1 MLQISIIIPV
11 YNWEKTIKKC
21 LEHLLNQN
29 YDLNLFEIIIVDDG
43 SSDNT
48 KEIVNTFKLSNKNIK
63 YLSQKNAW
71 PSKARNYWVSESQYN
86 IISFIDA
93 DAYADKNRLLSISNA
108 FENDKINACW
118 WKIDNFNND
127 YFSNINHIVEFSEFY
142 ENLKKK
148 VNTIP
153 SVNLSVKK
161 EIFLQLWWFDEN
173 LHVWEDSD
181 FNFRL
186 KQAWYDLYYYPE
198 IKIYHDTSSSVKKF
212 IKKQF
217 YFWKKSFEYRK
228 KNPKSSYQF
237 VFNRPLFIFAFPF
250 YVCWN
255 IYLYLKRNA
264 FYKHTLKSF
273 FWLPILFL
281 YRIIFWI
288 WVGKY
293 LFFIY
298 NTND

>member
-1 MLQISIIIPV
+1 MEKMSIIIPI
-11 YNWEKTIKKC
+11 YNGENTIKKC
-21 LEHLLNQN
+21 IDSLLHQN
-29 YDLNLFEIIIVDDG
+29 YNLKNIEIIIIDDG
-43 SSDNT
+43 STDTT
-48 KEIVNTFKLSNKNIK
+48 KEIIWEYVHQYNYISL
-63 YLSQKNAW
+63 YSQKNAW
-71 PSKARNYWVSESQYN
+71 PSKARNFWVSKSKYD
-86 IISFIDA
+86 IICFIDS

-108 FENDKINACW
+108 FSQDKINACG
-118 WKIDNFNND
+118 WKIDNYNNN

-142 ENLKKK
+142 EDTKKK
-148 VNTIP
+148 MHTIP

-161 EIFLQLWWFDEN
+161 EIFLQLWGFDEN

-186 KQAWYDLYYYPE
+186 RAAWYDLYYYPE

-228 KNPKSSYQF
+228 KNPKSNYQF

-298 NTND
+298 NKND